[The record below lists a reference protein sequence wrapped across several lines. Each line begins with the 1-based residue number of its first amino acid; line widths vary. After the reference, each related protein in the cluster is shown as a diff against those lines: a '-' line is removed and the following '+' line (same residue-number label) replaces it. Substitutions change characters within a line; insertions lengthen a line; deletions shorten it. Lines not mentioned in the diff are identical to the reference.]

1 MVGGPVFQSRR
12 GQNRMRNGKTVCHRN
27 VSDSC
32 RRVSAPPSRPFTARI
47 ISRKNE
53 KGGRDESKLRN
64 PSAQRGGI
72 RHAIRIFDRG
82 SGSFPGVTFQE
93 IPSQCLAAGDQAV
106 VAIGRRERRQEGE
119 RLLTPIAI
127 AAADRNP
134 VMIFVV
140 GLFTTTAMTDDRVA
154 QANRTLAQDWSSTS
168 LDPIGF
174 QIALRRR
181 K

>member
-1 MVGGPVFQSRR
+1 MQEGFCCAEAPVHGVHHVAQKRK
-12 GQNRMRNGKTVCHRN
+12 G
-27 VSDSC
+27 
-32 RRVSAPPSRPFTARI
+32 RPGRIQTA
-47 ISRKNE
+47 E
-53 KGGRDESKLRN
+53 

-82 SGSFPGVTFQE
+82 SGSFTGVTFQE

-106 VAIGRRERRQEGE
+106 VAIRRRERWQEGE
-119 RLLTPIAI
+119 RRFTPIAI

-140 GLFTTTAMTDDRVA
+140 SLLTTTAMTDDRVA
-154 QANRTLAQDWSSTS
+154 QANGTLAQDWPSIS

-174 QIALRRR
+174 QIVLRRR

>member
-1 MVGGPVFQSRR
+1 MKKFACIQRLSYRVHGGAQKRKRR
-12 GQNRMRNGKTVCHRN
+12 LREVQT
-27 VSDSC
+27 
-32 RRVSAPPSRPFTARI
+32 
-47 ISRKNE
+47 
-53 KGGRDESKLRN
+53 SK
-64 PSAQRGGI
+64 PSAQGGGI

-93 IPSQCLAAGDQAV
+93 IPSQCLAAGNQAA
-106 VAIGRRERRQEGE
+106 VAIRRRERRQEGE
-119 RLLTPIAI
+119 RRLTPIAI

-140 GLFTTTAMTDDRVA
+140 GLFTTTAMTDDRVE
-154 QANRTLAQDWSSTS
+154 QANGTLAQDWPSIS

>member
-1 MVGGPVFQSRR
+1 
-12 GQNRMRNGKTVCHRN
+12 
-27 VSDSC
+27 
-32 RRVSAPPSRPFTARI
+32 
-47 ISRKNE
+47 
-53 KGGRDESKLRN
+53 
-64 PSAQRGGI
+64 
-72 RHAIRIFDRG
+72 
-82 SGSFPGVTFQE
+82 VTFQE

-106 VAIGRRERRQEGE
+106 VAIRRRERRQEGE
-119 RLLTPIAI
+119 RRFTPIAI

-140 GLFTTTAMTDDRVA
+140 SLFTTTAMTDDRVA
-154 QANRTLAQDWSSTS
+154 QANGTLAQDWPSIS

>member
-1 MVGGPVFQSRR
+1 MQEGFCCAEPPVHGAHHVAQKRK
-12 GQNRMRNGKTVCHRN
+12 G
-27 VSDSC
+27 
-32 RRVSAPPSRPFTARI
+32 RPGRIQTA
-47 ISRKNE
+47 E
-53 KGGRDESKLRN
+53 

-72 RHAIRIFDRG
+72 RYAIRIFDRG

-106 VAIGRRERRQEGE
+106 VAIRRRERRQERE
-119 RLLTPIAI
+119 RRLTPIAI

-140 GLFTTTAMTDDRVA
+140 DLFPTTAMTDDRVA
-154 QANRTLAQDWSSTS
+154 QANGTLAQDWPSIS